1 MTKLPC
7 VRKLKNKT
15 IPIISLLA
23 VVLYALAIE
32 YFYGWHTLVAAWS
45 NVPLWK
51 ISAALVL
58 MFCTYLIRGLRIHYY
73 FLPLTR
79 GHLQQC
85 LKIMLMHN
93 LLNNLLPMRTGE
105 ASFPVLM
112 QRYFGLSFTA
122 ATAGLVLLR
131 LLDLHV
137 LVCIGGV
144 VITAYVGVSKW
155 FWWCLSLA
163 IFLPL
168 LLVPCAPMLRAYYTK
183 LAPGKLHNIIAQL
196 TLALPRSFTQ
206 LVCLWLY
213 TWLCWVTKIGVF
225 TLVLLWFAN
234 THWLNALGA
243 AFGGELSSVIPIH
256 PPGGLGTYEASM
268 LGTARLLGIKDD
280 WVLFAAVQLHLMILL
295 STLLGGLAAQ
305 VIGERNINSSRAIT
319 IAKNECGVSSANLHK

>member
-1 MTKLPC
+1 MTKSFTTN
-7 VRKLKNKT
+7 RLKDT
-15 IPIISLLA
+15 SIQLIWLLV
-23 VVLYALAIE
+23 VVLYATAIE
-32 YFYGWHTLVAAWS
+32 YFYGWHAVVAAWRG
-45 NVPLWK
+45 VPLWK
-51 ISAALVL
+51 IGAALVL

-79 GHLQQC
+79 GHLRQC
-85 LKIMLMHN
+85 LTIMLMHN

-105 ASFPVLM
+105 ASFPIM
-112 QRYFGLSFTA
+112 MRRYFGLSLTG

-137 LVCIGGV
+137 LVCLGGIA
-144 VITAYVGVSKW
+144 ITAYLGVSEW
-155 FWWCLSLA
+155 LWWCLSLA

-168 LLVPCAPMLRAYYTK
+168 LLLPCAPLLRAYSAK
-183 LAPGKLHNIIAQL
+183 LAPGKLQNSLAQL
-196 TLALPRSFTQ
+196 TLALPRSLRQ

-268 LGTARLLGIKDD
+268 LGTARLLGITGD

-305 VIGERNINSSRAIT
+305 LIGGSRAHSIDT
-319 IAKNECGVSSANLHK
+319 TEKS